1 MKPSGSGNDQAMNR
15 MEKTSAV
22 TTRRYNE
29 FPRRVVTPRETTV
42 SEAVNAPKPAS
53 PPGER
58 RLWFFEDG
66 SGEMKDLLG
75 GKGAGLAEMTRA
87 GLPVPPGFTIT
98 TEVCLDYYKAGRRFP
113 DGLTEEVHA
122 AIGELEKRLEKGFG
136 DAANPLLVSVRSGA
150 RVSMPGMMDT
160 ILNLGLNDETVMG
173 LAKLTGNE
181 RFAYDAYRRFMAMFG
196 NIVLEIPKD
205 EFDRVVEEAKRKTGV
220 ATDPEVPA
228 CRWKEVIAQYREIV
242 RDHTGNPFPQDVF
255 EQLDLAIKAVFDSWN
270 SKRAIDYRKF
280 NKISDDWGTAV
291 SVCSMVF
298 GNLGDDSGT
307 GVAFTRD
314 PNTGE
319 KHLFGEYL
327 RNAQGEDVVAGIRTP
342 EKIEDLKTSQP
353 DVYGQFVTIAGQLE
367 LHYRD
372 MQDLEFTVER
382 GKLWMLQ
389 TRSGKRSAEA
399 AVKIA
404 LDLVHEGIIS
414 KEEAVER
421 VAAASLDQL
430 FHARIDPNETFD
442 IAGKGLNA
450 SPGAASGE
458 IVFDADTAAERGA
471 KGEPVI
477 LVRTETAPDD
487 VHGMIAAKGV
497 LTSRGGAT
505 SHAAVVARG
514 MGKPCVAG
522 FDAMRVDAR
531 AKTATIGDR
540 VLHEGDWVTID
551 GTTGNVMIG
560 KLALIPPPSKLP
572 DWLSEFLGWA
582 DAASRLEVWAN
593 ADTPEDARKAREL
606 GAKGIGLCRTEHM
619 FMQQDRLP
627 VVQRMIISDTPEA
640 RAEALAQLLPFQK
653 DDFVGILEAMAGYPV
668 TIRLLDPPLHE
679 FLPSLEQLLVET
691 TELRITKGESDPV
704 YQEKMK
710 VLGRVRALHEQ
721 NPMLGLRVCRLGIVY
736 PEIYAMQVRAIF
748 EAACDLRERGVDAR
762 PDVMIPGVGT
772 VEEMRVTH
780 DATKSVAEEV
790 IARRAVPVPYHI
802 GTMVELPRA
811 CVIADELAGIAE
823 FFSFGTNDLTQTS
836 YGYSR
841 DDAEASFI
849 PRYLELK
856 ILKDDPFQVLDRVGV
871 GALMR
876 EGTEK
881 GRATRP
887 DLKIGI
893 CGEHGGE
900 PSSIAFCDEVGL
912 DYVSCSPYRVPIAR
926 LAAAQS
932 ARAAH

>member
-1 MKPSGSGNDQAMNR
+1 MDQ

-22 TTRRYNE
+22 RTRRYND
-29 FPRRVVTPRETTV
+29 FPRTPAKEGEQPV
-42 SEAVNAPKPAS
+42 SEVMIPL
-53 PPGER
+53 ER
-58 RLWFFEDG
+58 ESAFRTEHDPIWFFEDG
-66 SGEMKDLLG
+66 SGDLKDLLG

-87 GLPVPPGFTIT
+87 GLPVPPGFTLT
-98 TEVCLDYYKAGRRFP
+98 TEVCLAFYEAGRTLPGALSDEIHDSMR
-113 DGLTEEVHA
+113 
-122 AIGELEKRLEKGFG
+122 ELERRTGKGFG
-136 DAANPLLVSVRSGA
+136 KAANPLLVSVRSGA

-160 ILNLGLNDETVMG
+160 ILNLGLNDETVIG
-173 LAKLTGNE
+173 LAKLTGND

-196 NIVLEIPKD
+196 SVVLGIPKD
-205 EFDRVVEEAKRKTGV
+205 EFDRVVEEAKQKAGV
-220 ATDPEVPA
+220 ATDPELGA
-228 CRWKEVIAQYREIV
+228 DRWKEVIAQYREIV
-242 RDHTGNPFPQDVF
+242 RVHTGEPFPQDVY
-255 EQLDLAIKAVFDSWN
+255 EQLDLAIKAVFDSWH

-280 NKISDDWGTAV
+280 NKISDDWGTAC

-319 KHLFGEYL
+319 KSLFGEYL

-342 EKIEDLKTSQP
+342 MKISDLQSSQP
-353 DVYGQFVTIAGQLE
+353 DVYAQFVAIAHQLE
-367 LHYRD
+367 KHYGD

-389 TRSGKRSAEA
+389 TRSAKRSAEA
-399 AVKIA
+399 AVRIA
-404 LDLVHEGIIS
+404 LDLVHEGIID
-414 KEEAVER
+414 KNEALRR
-421 VAAASLDQL
+421 VDAASLDQL
-430 FHARIDPNETFD
+430 FHARIDPNEKFTV
-442 IAGKGLNA
+442 AGKGLNA
-450 SPGAASGE
+450 SPGAATGQV
-458 IVFDADTAAERGA
+458 VFDADTAAERGHA
-471 KGEPVI
+471 GQDVI
-477 LVRTETAPDD
+477 LVRVETAPDD

-522 FDAMRVDAR
+522 FDAMKVDYR
-531 AKTATIGDR
+531 AKTATIGDA
-540 VLHEGDWVTID
+540 VLNEGDWVTID
-551 GTTGNVMIG
+551 GTTGNVAVG
-560 KLALIPPPSKLP
+560 KLSLIPPPSKLP
-572 DWLSEFLGWA
+572 DWLAEFLSWA
-582 DAASRLEVWAN
+582 DAAARLEVWAN
-593 ADTPEDARKAREL
+593 ADTPDEARKAREL
-606 GAKGIGLCRTEHM
+606 GATGIGLTRTEHM
-619 FMQQDRLP
+619 FMQQNRLP

-653 DDFVGILEAMAGYPV
+653 EDFCGILEAMAGYPV

-679 FLPSLEQLLVET
+679 FLPALEQLLVET
-691 TELRITKGESDPV
+691 TELRLTKGESDPD
-704 YQEKMK
+704 YQEKMR

-721 NPMLGLRVCRLGIVY
+721 NPMLGLRVCRLGILY

-748 EAACDLRERGVDAR
+748 EAACDLRARGVDAQ

-772 VEEMRVTH
+772 LEEMQITH
-780 DATKSVAEEV
+780 DAAKLIADEV
-790 IARRAVPVPYHI
+790 ILTRGVEVSYRI

-811 CVIADELAGIAE
+811 CVIAGELATVAE
-823 FFSFGTNDLTQTS
+823 FFSFGTNDLTQTT

-876 EGTEK
+876 MGVER
-881 GRATRP
+881 GRAARA
-887 DLKIGI
+887 DLKLGI

-900 PSSIAFCDEVGL
+900 PSSVEFCDEVGL

-932 ARAAH
+932 ALALRNQ

>member
-1 MKPSGSGNDQAMNR
+1 MTAPSQ
-15 MEKTSAV
+15 SA
-22 TTRRYNE
+22 T
-29 FPRRVVTPRETTV
+29 
-42 SEAVNAPKPAS
+42 K
-53 PPGER
+53 
-58 RLWFFEDG
+58 RLWFFDQGDG
-66 SGEMKDLLG
+66 SMRDLLG

-98 TEVCLDYYKAGRRFP
+98 TETCLAYFDSGGHLP
-113 DGLTEEVHA
+113 PGLGDEVRA
-122 AIGELEKRLEKGFG
+122 AMDELESRTGKQFG
-136 DAANPLLVSVRSGA
+136 VAANPLLVSVRSGA

-160 ILNLGLNDETVMG
+160 ILNLGLNDETVAG
-173 LAKLTGNE
+173 LARLTSNE

-196 NIVLEIPKD
+196 NVVLGIEKD
-205 EFDRVVEEAKRKTGV
+205 QFDRVVDEAKQKAGV
-220 ATDPEVPA
+220 ATDPELTA
-228 CRWKEVIAQYREIV
+228 DRWKEVIAQFREIV
-242 RDHTGNPFPQDVF
+242 RIHTGAPFPQDVH
-255 EQLDLAIKAVFDSWN
+255 EQLELAIEAVFDSWN
-270 SKRAIDYRKF
+270 SKRAIDYRKY
-280 NKISDDWGTAV
+280 NKIPDDWGTAV

-319 KHLFGEYL
+319 KLLFGEYL

-342 EKIEDLKTSQP
+342 MKIADLQNSQP
-353 DVYGQFVTIAGQLE
+353 DVYAQFVAIAHQLE
-367 LHYRD
+367 THYKD

-404 LDLVHEGIIS
+404 LDLARDGLITQND
-414 KEEAVER
+414 AVAR
-421 VAAASLDQL
+421 VDAASLDQL
-430 FHARIDPNETFD
+430 FHARIDPNEQFEV
-442 IAGKGLNA
+442 AGVGLNA
-450 SPGAASGE
+450 SPGAATGQV
-458 IVFDADTAAERGA
+458 VFDADTAAERGA
-471 KGEPVI
+471 KGESVI
-477 LVRTETAPDD
+477 LVRVETAPDD

-514 MGKPCVAG
+514 MGRPCVAG
-522 FDAMRVDAR
+522 FDAMTIDGR
-531 AKTATIGDR
+531 AKTATIGTH
-540 VLHEGDWVTID
+540 VLHEGDWITID
-551 GTTGNVMIG
+551 GTTGKVVVG
-560 KLALIPPPSKLP
+560 KLTLIPPPSQP
-572 DWLSEFLGWA
+572 PEWLASFLGWA
-582 DAASRLEVWAN
+582 DAAARMEVWAN
-593 ADTPEDARKAREL
+593 ADTPDDAQRARDL
-606 GAKGIGLCRTEHM
+606 GATGIGLCRTEHM
-619 FMQQDRLP
+619 FMQKERLP
-627 VVQRMIISDTPEA
+627 VVQRMIISDTPQA
-640 RAEALAQLLPFQK
+640 RAKALAQLLPFQK
-653 DDFVGILEAMAGYPV
+653 DDFAGILAAMAGYPV

-704 YQEKMK
+704 YVEKMR

-748 EAACDLRERGVDAR
+748 EASCELRARGVDAR

-772 VEEMRVTH
+772 REEMQTTY
-780 DATKSVAEEV
+780 DAVKSVADEV
-790 IARRAVPVPYHI
+790 ILAHGTPVPYRI
-802 GTMVELPRA
+802 GTMIELPRA
-811 CVIADELAGIAE
+811 CVVAGELASIAQ
-823 FFSFGTNDLTQTS
+823 FFSFGTNDLTQTT

-841 DDAEASFI
+841 DDAESSFI
-849 PRYLELK
+849 PRYLEKK

-871 GALMR
+871 GGLMR
-876 EGTEK
+876 LGVER
-881 GRATRP
+881 GRAARG

-900 PSSIAFCDEVGL
+900 PSSVAFCNELGL

-926 LAAAQS
+926 LAAAQ
-932 ARAAH
+932 AALA